1 MRRRKA
7 RRTADLDITPLID
20 VLFMLIIFFVL
31 MASFVQGK
39 LDVELPSGQGRS
51 LNAERAIIVTVEKNG
66 AISWAGKSVTKDEVA
81 ALARRSKSR
90 EILLAGDREASY
102 GTVTEILSILR
113 KEGITSA
120 GLLMQGGKSK

>member
-66 AISWAGKSVTKDEVA
+66 AISWAGKSVTKNEVA
-81 ALARRSKSR
+81 ALARGSKSR